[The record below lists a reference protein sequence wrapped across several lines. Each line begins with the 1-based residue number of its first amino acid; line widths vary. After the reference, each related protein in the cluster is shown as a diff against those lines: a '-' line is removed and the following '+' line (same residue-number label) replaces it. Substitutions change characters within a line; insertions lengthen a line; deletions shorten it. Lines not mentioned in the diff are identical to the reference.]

1 MTKLFKLEVLT
12 PERQF
17 FDGDVE
23 MLTIT
28 TTDGSFSFLA
38 DHVPIIMP
46 IAVGSMTIRTPDE
59 TIDSFTSEGFL
70 EVHHEGVVVYVQ
82 ACERPDEIDKVR
94 ANEAQ
99 RRAEE
104 RLRQRQSMKE
114 YQQSKMALARA
125 MARLRVTKN
134 RGGFNN

>member
-1 MTKLFKLEVLT
+1 MSKLFKLEVLT

-17 FDGDVE
+17 FEGDVE
-23 MLTIT
+23 MLTVT

-46 IAVGSMTIRTPDE
+46 IAVGSVFIKTPEKTIE
-59 TIDSFTSEGFL
+59 AFTSEGFL
-70 EVHHEGVVVYVQ
+70 EVHHEGVMVYVQ
-82 ACERPDEIDKVR
+82 ACERPDEIDSAR

-104 RLRQRQSMKE
+104 RLRQRQSMTE

-125 MARLRVTKN
+125 MARLQVTQK
-134 RGGFNN
+134 RGSRF